1 VLLQEHGEEDEDEED
16 ANDMYGNL
24 GFAFF
29 SWLLASCLPTCL
41 PMGMYVGSHR
51 FNNLCGHD

>member
-1 VLLQEHGEEDEDEED
+1 VLLQEHGEEDEDEEGH
-16 ANDMYGNL
+16 ANDMYGDL

-41 PMGMYVGSHR
+41 PMGDV
-51 FNNLCGHD
+51 CGFPPI